1 MNVQTLPRT
10 TRRWPVAI
18 LAAVLSAGLTAAV
31 FVFAVGTGSEQSA
44 PSIAGKA
51 RPPRRRPSAQGR
63 HAVDPVMSLTPARLA
78 AGALGT
84 GYALPTVPRGPDGRS
99 RCSPR

>member
-10 TRRWPVAI
+10 ARRWPVAI

-44 PSIAGKA
+44 PSIAGKPVRRGGA
-51 RPPRRRPSAQGR
+51 RRLRAATRSTPSCR
-63 HAVDPVMSLTPARLA
+63 
-78 AGALGT
+78 
-84 GYALPTVPRGPDGRS
+84 
-99 RCSPR
+99 